1 MQVDCQKITPLVDYI
16 KIDRTTVSCHFKCPV
31 SGKKIVSTVAFE
43 PFEGKVSLSW
53 RDYLFHPVKSYNKYF
68 HTPIVIYA
76 QECDKSIIVKAFDQV
91 ASDFIWDEKLELYR
105 LKEV

>member
-43 PFEGKVSLSW
+43 PFEGKITLTLKDW
-53 RDYLFHPVKSYNKYF
+53 LFHPLQSYKKYF

-76 QECDKSIIVKAFDQV
+76 QECNKSIILKAFKQV
-91 ASDFIWDEKLELYR
+91 ASDFIWDDEKESYR
-105 LKEV
+105 LK